1 MRMAAAQQG
10 SRVVKSQLDEA
21 RSVIWFL
28 LVINV
33 LLKGLFEQP
42 EVLKSLT
49 TP

>member
-1 MRMAAAQQG
+1 MTMEAAQQG
-10 SRVVKSQLDEA
+10 SRCMKNQLDEA

-28 LVINV
+28 LVMNV
-33 LLKGLFEQP
+33 LLKGLFEQL